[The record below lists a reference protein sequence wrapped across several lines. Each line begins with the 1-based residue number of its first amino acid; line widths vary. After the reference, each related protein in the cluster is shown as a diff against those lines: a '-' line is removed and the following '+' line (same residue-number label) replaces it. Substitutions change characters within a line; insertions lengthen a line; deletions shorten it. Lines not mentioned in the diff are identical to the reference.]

1 LGVQYQYQT
10 ASFGTFTSL
19 TQVTYLNSFEI
30 QRVAGGPIEQL
41 AGVTTDPGQSQEG
54 YYRWRGNTRLD
65 WAYKG
70 FDFIATARLMSGFIE
85 QDPDLITRNVGRRV
99 LFDLQASYDFS
110 SLVATAETSPSYS
123 KNDKSSVS
131 TDSSSHLSFWDT
143 MLKGTTFTA
152 GVINLFDKDPP
163 FASGQGGNSVG
174 YPGFTYDST
183 GRFYYVRLTK
193 KF

>member
-1 LGVQYQYQT
+1 MR
-10 ASFGTFTSL
+10 FTSI
-19 TQVTYLNSFEI
+19 TQVTYLNSFEV

-70 FDFIATARLMSGFIE
+70 FDLIGTARLISGFIE
-85 QDPDLITRNVGRRV
+85 QDPDGNTRNVERRW
-99 LFDLQASYDFS
+99 LFDLQASYDFGA
-110 SLVATAETSPSYS
+110 LVTTSAETSPNYS
-123 KNDKSSVS
+123 KDAKAPATVASSKM
-131 TDSSSHLSFWDT
+131 SFCDYL
-143 MLKGTTFTA
+143 LKGTTFTI
-152 GVINLFDKDPP
+152 GCNNLFDKDPP
-163 FASGQGGNSVG
+163 FASGFGGNATG